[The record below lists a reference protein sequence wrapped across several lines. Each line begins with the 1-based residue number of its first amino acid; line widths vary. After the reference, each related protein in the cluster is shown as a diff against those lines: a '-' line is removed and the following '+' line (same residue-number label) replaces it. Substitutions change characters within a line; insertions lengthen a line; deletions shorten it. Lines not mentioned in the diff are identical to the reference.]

1 MRGRGIA
8 RGMMGASGRMDSFR
22 TRTPNTSRPPSMHV
36 DDFMKLEKGQ
46 DDRDPNAVS
55 PIRRVD
61 SIIQRVM
68 SYHNIVSLIRRVNS
82 VLYNG

>member
-1 MRGRGIA
+1 
-8 RGMMGASGRMDSFR
+8 
-22 TRTPNTSRPPSMHV
+22 MHV